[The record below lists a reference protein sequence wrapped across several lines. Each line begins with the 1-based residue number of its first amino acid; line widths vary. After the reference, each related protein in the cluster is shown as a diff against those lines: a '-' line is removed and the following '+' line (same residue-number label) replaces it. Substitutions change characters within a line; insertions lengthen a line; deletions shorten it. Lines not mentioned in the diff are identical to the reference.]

1 MKWRGLHPQNSHKVG
16 DNNACISSQHETRR
30 ATAVFIRNTSTCTDS
45 VIIVIRN
52 TSTAAVF
59 NRNTI
64 ATRLP
69 MLLLLYL
76 MLTLLLSAL
85 CSPACAATS
94 RIRVTMVAH
103 RYFYA
108 TASGEVSGTTSMI
121 LLHLYFK
128 LLFLGFYYFF
138 ATSTSTLLLFFLRY
152 YIYCCG
158 DNGGA
163 LLSRWRPRWRRLGR
177 PDNPWGG
184 QSTISPSLAMSRPK
198 EDHRLNT
205 NVMTGLQILQRQ
217 RQGSKAGGS
226 SEYQYVDC
234 SSNQCPCQYQ

>member
-1 MKWRGLHPQNSHKVG
+1 
-16 DNNACISSQHETRR
+16 
-30 ATAVFIRNTSTCTDS
+30 
-45 VIIVIRN
+45 
-52 TSTAAVF
+52 
-59 NRNTI
+59 
-64 ATRLP
+64 

-138 ATSTSTLLLFFLRY
+138 ATSTSTLLLLALRY

-184 QSTISPSLAMSRPK
+184 TTTISPLSL
-198 EDHRLNT
+198 
-205 NVMTGLQILQRQ
+205 
-217 RQGSKAGGS
+217 
-226 SEYQYVDC
+226 
-234 SSNQCPCQYQ
+234 CPDPRKTIG